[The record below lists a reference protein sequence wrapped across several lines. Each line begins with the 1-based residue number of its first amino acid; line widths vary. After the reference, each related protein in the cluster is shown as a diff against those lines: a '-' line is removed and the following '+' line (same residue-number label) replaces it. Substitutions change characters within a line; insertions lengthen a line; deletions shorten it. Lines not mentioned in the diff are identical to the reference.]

1 MAATERVVVLMSPA
15 EKANIE
21 TRAAAL
27 GRSTGEYM
35 RRAAEVYELGS
46 EEEAAQLAAILPAF
60 NTIHASTLERLDRAE
75 RKLDETLAFL
85 RAARGA

>member
-1 MAATERVVVLMSPA
+1 MAATARVVVLMSPA

-35 RRAAEVYELGS
+35 RRAAEVYEVGS
-46 EEEAAQLAAILPAF
+46 EEEAAELAAFLPVF
-60 NTIHASTLERLDRAE
+60 NALHAKTLDSLDRAE
-75 RKLDETLAFL
+75 RKLDETLSRLEAE
-85 RAARGA
+85 RAK